1 LDMTQPA
8 YLSTLTP
15 LRGIAALL
23 VVVFHSGLMLAPLA
37 KPETT
42 HFFQNGWLWV
52 DFFFVLSGF
61 VLAHVYGTGFQ
72 DKVTWQSYR
81 RYLGARFARVYPL
94 HLVTLLIAAGLAM
107 AIHAKALVMM
117 DYFKELHGLHTV
129 PASLLLMQSL
139 HLFEAAPLNT
149 PSWSLTTEW
158 WVYVLFP
165 FLVKP
170 FFKLTGMGR
179 TVILAGTAAL
189 FVGLMY
195 YVAPHFGNR
204 FMVPP
209 GALGPKT
216 INMTADFG
224 YLRCLAGFLLGMLTY
239 EGYRNQWGERLLK
252 RGLVFIVCFG
262 SILAAMHS
270 DWHELIIVA
279 FFPLVI
285 LSAACNADFVKQVL
299 ETNPL
304 QRLGD
309 WSFSIYMVH
318 VLLIQSV
325 WLFWLTG
332 KPDLLK
338 DFGTFFA
345 HTHSHTLSQAWL
357 ICLGLVTVTLL
368 LAALSYRF
376 VEVPARHYLN
386 WRFRSRLAKNA
397 ATV

>member
-1 LDMTQPA
+1 MTRPA
-8 YLSTLTP
+8 YLTTLTP

-37 KPETT
+37 RPETT
-42 HFFQNGWLWV
+42 HFIENGWLWV

-61 VLAHVYGTGFQ
+61 VLSHAYGPGFQ
-72 DKVTWQSYR
+72 QKVTWPSYQ

-94 HLVTLLIAAGLAM
+94 HLVTLLIAAGLALVV
-107 AIHAKALVMM
+107 HAKATVMM
-117 DYFKELHGLHTV
+117 AYFQQLHGLHTV

-149 PSWSLTTEW
+149 PSWSLSTEW

-165 FLVKP
+165 FFVRP
-170 FFKLTGMGR
+170 FFKLTGIGR
-179 TVILAGTAAL
+179 IAVLAGIVAL
-189 FVGLMY
+189 FAGLMY

-204 FMVPP
+204 FMVQP
-209 GALGPKT
+209 GTLGPKT
-216 INMTADFG
+216 INLTADFG

-239 EGYRNQWGERLLK
+239 EVYRSQWGGRLLR
-252 RGLVFIVCFG
+252 RGWVFIVCFG
-262 SILAAMHS
+262 STLVAMHVN
-270 DWHELIIVA
+270 WHELVIVA

-285 LSAACNADFVKQVL
+285 LSAASNNDFVKRGL
-299 ETNPL
+299 ETKPL

-318 VLLIQSV
+318 VLLIQSI
-325 WLFWLTG
+325 WLFWLTE

-345 HTHSHTLSQAWL
+345 HTHSHTLAQAWL
-357 ICLGLVTVTLL
+357 ICLTLVTVTLL
-368 LAALSYRF
+368 LAGLSYRF
-376 VEVPARHYLN
+376 VEVPLRHYLN
-386 WRFRSRLAKNA
+386 QLFRSKLAKKGA
-397 ATV
+397 AV